1 MKMIK
6 LLLLLILL
14 IIGLFNRR
22 HVHQEV
28 PVHTVLAQSSAAP
41 SQYNRTPIN
50 PEIVQNAER
59 LTETLRRCQETA
71 HKNRETK

>member
-6 LLLLLILL
+6 LLLFLILL

-22 HVHQEV
+22 HVHHEV
-28 PVHTVLAQSSAAP
+28 PVHTVLAQSSSPP
-41 SQYNRTPIN
+41 SQSDRTPTN

-71 HKNRETK
+71 HKNRETR